1 MSIRKRTWK
10 SNGSEKTAWCVDY
23 VDQSGTRRLKT
34 FALKKDAETW
44 ATTARH
50 EVSQGLHAPNT
61 KITIEETVASWIKHC
76 VDEGL
81 ERSTIE
87 QRKQHLRLHIAPY
100 LGREKLA
107 TLTTPRLNAFL
118 DQLRDGRRS
127 IAMRRHVLTSVRT
140 ALAFAKG
147 RGLVAQNVASGIRVK
162 SDDRHAAT
170 GPLKAGRDF
179 PSKAELKLLIDRA
192 TDRWRPFI
200 VAAIFT
206 GMRASELRGLRWR
219 DVDLDAGTIHVAQRA
234 NTWGTMGSPKSAAG
248 RRDIPL
254 VPMAVNALRQW
265 RITCPAGELVFAN
278 RRGNVNRHAN
288 FLSRVWEPLLRECEI
303 PHYSFH
309 SLRHAAASLF
319 IETLGWSPK
328 RIQTVMGHSSIT
340 MTFDRYGHL
349 FADTEGDKEAMKRLE
364 AAIVA
369 A

>member
-10 SNGSEKTAWCVDY
+10 SNDAEKTAWCVDY
-23 VDQSGTRRLKT
+23 VDQHGTRRLKT

-147 RGLVAQNVASGIRVK
+147 RGLVAQNVASGNQGEIR
-162 SDDRHAAT
+162 
-170 GPLKAGRDF
+170 
-179 PSKAELKLLIDRA
+179 
-192 TDRWRPFI
+192 
-200 VAAIFT
+200 
-206 GMRASELRGLRWR
+206 
-219 DVDLDAGTIHVAQRA
+219 
-234 NTWGTMGSPKSAAG
+234 
-248 RRDIPL
+248 
-254 VPMAVNALRQW
+254 
-265 RITCPAGELVFAN
+265 
-278 RRGNVNRHAN
+278 
-288 FLSRVWEPLLRECEI
+288 
-303 PHYSFH
+303 
-309 SLRHAAASLF
+309 
-319 IETLGWSPK
+319 WS
-328 RIQTVMGHSSIT
+328 
-340 MTFDRYGHL
+340 
-349 FADTEGDKEAMKRLE
+349 
-364 AAIVA
+364 
-369 A
+369 

>member
-1 MSIRKRTWK
+1 VGGRL
-10 SNGSEKTAWCVDY
+10 
-23 VDQSGTRRLKT
+23 RRS
-34 FALKKDAETW
+34 ARRAPAQNICPEERCRDAGDH
-44 ATTARH
+44 ARH
-50 EVSQGLHAPNT
+50 EVSQGLHAP
-61 KITIEETVASWIKHC
+61 
-76 VDEGL
+76 EGL

-219 DVDLDAGTIHVAQRA
+219 DVDLDAGTTTSHSGLIRGARWA
-234 NTWGTMGSPKSAAG
+234 
-248 RRDIPL
+248 
-254 VPMAVNALRQW
+254 ALRAPPVGGIYRSSLWQLMRLGNGGSLAPRASW
-265 RITCPAGELVFAN
+265 FSRIG
-278 RRGNVNRHAN
+278 
-288 FLSRVWEPLLRECEI
+288 
-303 PHYSFH
+303 
-309 SLRHAAASLF
+309 AA
-319 IETLGWSPK
+319 T
-328 RIQTVMGHSSIT
+328 
-340 MTFDRYGHL
+340 
-349 FADTEGDKEAMKRLE
+349 
-364 AAIVA
+364 
-369 A
+369 